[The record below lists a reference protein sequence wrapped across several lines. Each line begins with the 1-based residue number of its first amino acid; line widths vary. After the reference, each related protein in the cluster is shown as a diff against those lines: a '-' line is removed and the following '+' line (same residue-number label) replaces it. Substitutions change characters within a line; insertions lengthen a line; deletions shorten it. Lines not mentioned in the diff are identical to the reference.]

1 MENDERFNSLSDLT
15 KPKST
20 TFLTQPRTIYWAS
33 LKMLLILIRQ
43 VDIFVVKNSRHILLL
58 SEDK

>member
-20 TFLTQPRTIYWAS
+20 TFLTQPRTINWAS
-33 LKMLLILIRQ
+33 LK
-43 VDIFVVKNSRHILLL
+43 IFFYFLRTNDNIKVQNTLTKRGLP
-58 SEDK
+58 